1 MVRAFAW
8 MFALSTWE
16 SSSVSVVCFDGL
28 KSGFSVS
35 HVRIC
40 FGEHLAC
47 AYSDTKDGR
56 DKSEQGLDKL
66 AF

>member
-1 MVRAFAW
+1 MVRVFAW
-8 MFALSTWE
+8 MFALSTRE

-28 KSGFSVS
+28 KTGFSVC

-47 AYSDTKDGR
+47 AYSYNKDGR
-56 DKSEQGLDKL
+56 DKSEKGLHKL